1 MGKVCF
7 TGEKKKGELNEK
19 MSEEESESCSEM
31 TEAIPGGVQLKETV
45 SDGSISTVVT
55 ELDSTRLSGVAGRS
69 TVTEIKSDCYIL
81 TEIKSD
87 CSILTEIKSYSS
99 KSREDVTGSSIL
111 TDDLPGSEFRFD
123 VMRLLSWFVDGG
135 QVSSVLNPILHIP
148 NPRYGIR

>member
-7 TGEKKKGELNEK
+7 TGEKKKGELDEK

-31 TEAIPGGVQLKETV
+31 TEAIPGGVQLKETE

-55 ELDSTRLSGVAGRS
+55 KLDSTRLSEVAGRS
-69 TVTEIKSDCYIL
+69 TV

-135 QVSSVLNPILHIP
+135 QVSSVLNPILQIP